1 MTKENIVRAWRDPE
15 YRNSLSETERAA
27 LPDHPAGWI
36 ELGDADLKDATGGLP
51 PVTKIFYCYTMG
63 FPLPPTC

>member
-1 MTKENIVRAWRDPE
+1 MTKENIFRAWRDPE

-36 ELGDADLKDATGGLP
+36 ELGTADLNDIAGGRLE
-51 PVTKIFYCYTMG
+51 VTRIIVMCTPFHFC
-63 FPLPPTC
+63 

>member
-1 MTKENIVRAWRDPE
+1 MTNKNIVRAWRDPE

-36 ELGDADLKDATGGLP
+36 ELGDAGLNNVGGGR
-51 PVTKIFYCYTMG
+51 FD
-63 FPLPPTC
+63 PTRIIVMCTPFNFC